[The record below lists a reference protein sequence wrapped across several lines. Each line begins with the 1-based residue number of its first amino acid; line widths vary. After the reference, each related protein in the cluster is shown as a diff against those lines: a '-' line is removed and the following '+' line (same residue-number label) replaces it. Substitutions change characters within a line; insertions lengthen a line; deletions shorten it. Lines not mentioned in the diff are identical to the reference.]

1 MQLIHFSTQAGAGL
15 TLAVVACM
23 FVLFLRETYSTEVVA
38 IGGVAILLASGVL
51 PYQQALAILAN
62 PAPWTIAAMFI
73 VMGALVRTG
82 ALEAFT
88 NFAERQ
94 AKINPALAISLLIG
108 FVVLASAFVS
118 NTPVVVVMIPVFVQ
132 LARSLNIAASKLLIP
147 LSYAAVLGGTL
158 TLIGTSTNLLVDGVA
173 RAQGLPAFS
182 IFEVT
187 PLGIVLVAWGMVY
200 LRFIAPFL
208 LPDRASMVDV
218 LSDKSRM
225 KFFTEVVVPPG
236 SDLIGRTVTGV
247 QLFKRDGVR
256 LVDVLRGDISLRRN
270 LQDVSLMAGDRV
282 VLRSQVSE
290 LLSLQRDK
298 SLRRVDQVS
307 AVETT
312 TVEVLITPGCKMIGR
327 RLGDLR
333 LRRRFGVYPLA
344 VHRRNQNIGQHL
356 DALTVKV
363 GDTLLLEG
371 NPADIQRL
379 AVEMELVDV
388 SHPSGRA
395 FRRSHAPIAIATL
408 LGIVVCAA
416 FNVAPLFLLSIC
428 AVALV
433 LLTRC
438 IDAEEAFSF
447 IDGRL
452 LASILA
458 MLAIGAALEHS
469 GAVTLVVT
477 WAAPRI
483 EGLSPIL
490 IIWMIYLLTSMLTE
504 MVSNNAVAVVVTPV
518 AIGLAQALGVDAR
531 PLVVAVMVAAS
542 ASFATPIGYQTNMMV
557 YGPGG
562 YKFTDFI
569 KVGLPLNLSIGAL
582 ASLLIPYLW
591 PL

>member
-94 AKINPALAISLLIG
+94 AKTNPALAISLLIG

-452 LASILA
+452 LALILA

-582 ASLLIPYLW
+582 ALLLIPYLW

>member
-73 VMGALVRTG
+73 VMGALVRTR

-94 AKINPALAISLLIG
+94 AKTNPALAISLLIG

-312 TVEVLITPGCKMIGR
+312 TVEVLIAPGCKMIGR

-452 LASILA
+452 LALILA